1 MIEVETD
8 DDAIRVRCLSDMFEV
23 RASLQTLM
31 SDMAGRDFLPEE
43 RGTVELV
50 LAEVLNNVAE
60 HAYEERGDGRIELD
74 LTYVPGGIAIA
85 LQDFGKPMPGGQ
97 TPLGM
102 PANLDVEV
110 ADLPEGGFG
119 WFLIGELAKDLSYER
134 RGEVNHLT
142 FRMTLGES
150 AV

>member
-1 MIEVETD
+1 MIEIESN
-8 DDAIRVRCLSDMFEV
+8 DATISIRCLSDTFEV
-23 RASLQTLM
+23 RSSLEALM
-31 SDMAGRDFLPEE
+31 EDMQERDFLAEE

-60 HAYEERGDGRIELD
+60 HAYEEKGDGKIELD
-74 LTYVPGGIAIA
+74 LSYIPGGISIA

-110 ADLPEGGFG
+110 DDLPEGGFG

-134 RGEVNHLT
+134 REGANHLS
-142 FRMTLGES
+142 FRMTLGS
-150 AV
+150 DA

>member
-1 MIEVETD
+1 MIEIESN
-8 DDAIRVRCLSDMFEV
+8 DATISIRCLSDTFEV
-23 RASLQTLM
+23 RSSLEALM
-31 SDMAGRDFLPEE
+31 EDMEERDFLAEE

-60 HAYEERGDGRIELD
+60 HAYEEKGDGKIELD
-74 LTYVPGGIAIA
+74 LSYIPGGISIA

-110 ADLPEGGFG
+110 DDLPEGGFG
-119 WFLIGELAKDLSYER
+119 WF
-134 RGEVNHLT
+134 
-142 FRMTLGES
+142 
-150 AV
+150 